1 MPCWGELKT
10 TVKKERGKKK
20 NVNSNRKE
28 SDNVLICEMK
38 EMKRKTIVDETGL
51 TVLYIY
57 ICCFNSPI
65 TLLLLLL

>member
-1 MPCWGELKT
+1 M
-10 TVKKERGKKK
+10 
-20 NVNSNRKE
+20 
-28 SDNVLICEMK
+28 CEMK